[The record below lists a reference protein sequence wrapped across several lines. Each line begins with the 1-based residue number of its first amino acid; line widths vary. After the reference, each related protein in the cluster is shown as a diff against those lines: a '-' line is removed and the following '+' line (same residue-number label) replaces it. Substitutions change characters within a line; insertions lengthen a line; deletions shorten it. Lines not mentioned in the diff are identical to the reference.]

1 MLIIHYCIHNYIVKT
16 TKLMVYVKHLNL
28 YPECCKSL
36 LNGQIVGKIV
46 LKSNEE
52 ARVQST

>member
-1 MLIIHYCIHNYIVKT
+1 MLIIHYCIHNYIVKM

-52 ARVQST
+52 ARV